1 MDTFL
6 ALNSL
11 VCTCDTD
18 KNAKLDKNELGTPK
32 GEIIQSWVL
41 GKILSNFE
49 FNYLDK
55 NNDGFIDIQEFNQAL
70 ASFGY
75 GSTTQ
80 STTTTTSATSQ
91 NSSLGNFQPT
101 LSNLFT
107 FLSPSKRVCLQQ
119 GKK

>member
-1 MDTFL
+1 M
-6 ALNSL
+6 NSL

-41 GKILSNFE
+41 GKILSSFE
-49 FNYLDK
+49 FDYLDK
-55 NNDGFIDIQEFNQAL
+55 NNDGFIDVPEFNQAL

-75 GSTTQ
+75 GTTTQ
-80 STTTTTSATSQ
+80 STTITTTTTTSQ

-101 LSNLFT
+101 LSIF
-107 FLSPSKRVCLQQ
+107 FYFFHH
-119 GKK
+119 